1 MGLMSGTEFLRGA
14 EQTEVGTDEEHTAAG
29 DFSISVLC
37 LALTMPTGIVPEH
50 TVSKYRAELLK
61 CMTWKLGGKL
71 SNAQ

>member
-37 LALTMPTGIVPEH
+37 LALTMPTGIVPA
-50 TVSKYRAELLK
+50 VVVMLLSP
-61 CMTWKLGGKL
+61 GL
-71 SNAQ
+71 S